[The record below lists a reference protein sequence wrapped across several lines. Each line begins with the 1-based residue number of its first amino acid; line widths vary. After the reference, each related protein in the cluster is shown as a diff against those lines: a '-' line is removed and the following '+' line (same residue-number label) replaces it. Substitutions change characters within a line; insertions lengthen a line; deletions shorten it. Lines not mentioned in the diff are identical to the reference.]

1 MIKKI
6 KDITI
11 LKDFN
16 IEQDNNPFINYLG
29 YIENNDIVAY
39 LSYNLLYDRVDIVN
53 IFVKE
58 EFRNRKIA
66 SNMLEYLINICK
78 EKKLYNITLEVKK
91 TNEHAIKLY
100 KKYNFKEVAIR
111 KGYYQGIDGILMEL
125 IL

>member
-1 MIKKI
+1 MIKEI

-16 IEQDNNPFINYLG
+16 IKEENNPFINYLG
-29 YIENNDIVAY
+29 YIENNNIVAY

-66 SNMLEYLINICK
+66 SSMLEYIINICK

-91 TNEHAIKLY
+91 TNEYAIKLY

>member
-1 MIKKI
+1 MIKEI

-11 LKDFN
+11 LKNFN
-16 IEQDNNPFINYLG
+16 IKEENNPFINYLG
-29 YIENNDIVAY
+29 YIENNNIVAY

-66 SNMLEYLINICK
+66 SSMLEYLINICK

-91 TNEHAIKLY
+91 TNEYAIKLY